1 MISFYE
7 MLPSRRKF
15 TLSILVILL
24 VFSAFRV
31 ANSQNMGRNMNPEWN
46 EPRFNY
52 SYNASTEVL
61 RLEVTTNDITP
72 RRGTIIF
79 DETEFAQSYLLTNS
93 HGIEYT
99 NIWSHPSLLDI
110 LVGKAS
116 LFAIPLSLEGEQLAE
131 MPLEKGRYVKI
142 EKDFTDTDGDGYQG
156 IENNET
162 IEVYNLDRGASP
174 KLYAYVSVTNDTVR
188 VFRFGSTSERQWK
201 PCDIERE
208 KLCETVQAYNFE

>member
-1 MISFYE
+1 MVSFYE

-15 TLSILVILL
+15 TLILL
-24 VFSAFRV
+24 IILIVFSALRGV
-31 ANSQNMGRNMNPEWN
+31 NSQNMGGNMNPEWN
-46 EPRFNY
+46 QPRFNY
-52 SYNASTEVL
+52 SYNASEESL
-61 RLEVTTNDITP
+61 RLEVSANDITP
-72 RRGTIIF
+72 RRGSIIF

-110 LVGKAS
+110 LVRKAS
-116 LFAIPLSLEGEQLAE
+116 LFAAPLALEGEQLAE
-131 MPLEKGRYVKI
+131 MPLEKGDYVEI

-162 IEVYNLDRGASP
+162 IEVYNLDRGVGP

-188 VFRFGSTSERQWK
+188 VFRFGSSSDRKWM
-201 PCDIERE
+201 PCDLERE
-208 KLCETVQAYNFE
+208 KLCETVQAYNFD